1 VALTA
6 ARQSYARARIQALLD
21 EAAMLER
28 RGRRGE
34 GSAIDKARLAGIEA
48 EARALIPLLTD
59 D

>member
-1 VALTA
+1 MTA
-6 ARQSYARARIQALLD
+6 ARRSYVRARIQALLD

-34 GSAIDKARLAGIEA
+34 GSAIDKARLAEIEA
-48 EARALIPLLTD
+48 EARALIPLLAD